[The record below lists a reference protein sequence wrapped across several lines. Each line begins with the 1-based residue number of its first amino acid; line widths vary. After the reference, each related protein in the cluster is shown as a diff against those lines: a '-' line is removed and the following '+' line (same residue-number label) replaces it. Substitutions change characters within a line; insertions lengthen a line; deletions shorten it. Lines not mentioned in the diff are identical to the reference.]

1 VQHDHLGPVDYV
13 VVEFSTP
20 SSLRDGF
27 DRLLGLVDAGLIRV
41 LDLEFV
47 TNTDGGS
54 RTITAS
60 EVSADLAEFDGAS
73 SRLLDR
79 ADLETVA
86 AGLAPGVSAAVL
98 VYEELSILGIIDA
111 WERAG
116 ARIVLEGPVAVDDL
130 DATLEEVT

>member
-13 VVEFSTP
+13 VVEFASP

-27 DRLLGLVDAGLIRV
+27 DRLLGLVDVGLIRV

-79 ADLETVA
+79 ADVETVA
-86 AGLAPGVSAAVL
+86 AGLAPGTSAAVL